1 MTNFLLFLIVFL
13 NFLIWLNQILFLKLF
28 KVVDDEEENDIYD
41 R

>member
-13 NFLIWLNQILFLKLF
+13 NFLICLNQILFLKLF